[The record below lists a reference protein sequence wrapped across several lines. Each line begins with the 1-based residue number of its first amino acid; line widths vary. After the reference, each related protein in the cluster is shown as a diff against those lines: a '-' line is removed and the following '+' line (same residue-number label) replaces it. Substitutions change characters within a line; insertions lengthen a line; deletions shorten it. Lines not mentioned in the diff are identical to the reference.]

1 MATVNN
7 CTFIYTKIQSPVKA
21 YNQVDTEWS
30 VDVVMS
36 KKDAKAIKKEFPK
49 TSLKEFE
56 NDEFQEKFGFAAP
69 FPDQD
74 EQYILKF
81 KKSHVKNG
89 KETPEKYRPRVIQQ
103 LADGTREDITFTK
116 LVGNGSK
123 GVLSYRIKETSTY
136 GNFVELQAILVTDL
150 VEYQS
155 KGGGVTDDFGDVA
168 LATAPQSERVV
179 EIQGDPKAK
188 AKPRK
193 EVEPQSD
200 YSAIDDDIPFMNPY
214 FGVRSL
220 LI

>member
-1 MATVNN
+1 MATVEN
-7 CTFIYTKIQSPVKA
+7 CTFVYTKIQSPVKA

-49 TSLKEFE
+49 TSLKEYD
-56 NDEFQEKFGFAAP
+56 NDEFQEKFGFAPP
-69 FPDQD
+69 FPEQD
-74 EQYILKF
+74 EQFIMKF
-81 KKSHVKNG
+81 KKSHVKAG

-155 KGGGVTDDFGDVA
+155 KSGGVTDDFGNVA
-168 LATAPQSERVV
+168 LAPAPKTEQVV
-179 EIQGDPKAK
+179 EIQGNPEAK

-193 EVEPQSD
+193 EPEPD
-200 YSAIDDDIPFMNPY
+200 FDDSDIPF
-214 FGVRSL
+214 
-220 LI
+220 